1 MPGSTEYNK
10 IVSTVTSVTQDY
22 QHFSSPDSCIVI
34 DTSNNNIGINNIN
47 PQAHIDINQTDAEKI
62 LKING
67 FSYLTRDGKIRR
79 EYLQGDVPAAQI
91 TQVQDSIQGAPHIT
105 ISGGHQIGLQPS
117 LNPNN
122 YLVIDPSGIDIT
134 SLDGQHKGTVQIRG
148 NLEVLGNTTTIY
160 SSTIDISDKN
170 ITLATSAPNPEYLN
184 NAGIDISNVA
194 TFRYNNE
201 KWNTNIGLNISGD
214 LSVNN
219 IDVSN
224 ILIYEQLDVSNVTI
238 SNNLLIYNQLD
249 VSNVTISNN
258 LLIYNQLDVSNV
270 TISNNLLI
278 YNQLDVSNV
287 TISNNLLI
295 YNQLDVSNVTISNN
309 LLIYNQLDVSNV
321 TISNNLL
328 IYNQLD
334 VSYIEISNNA
344 LIYNK
349 LDVSYIEISNN
360 ALIYNKLDVS
370 YIEISNNAL
379 IHNQLDVSNVTI
391 SNNLLIKN
399 QLDVSYVDVYNTI
412 KINCSDISY
421 YIYFGDPS
429 TNIIGTDTSKID
441 SSYSY
446 SYSYVHTQDI
456 SSTDNKIN
464 LPNII
469 LPIGGQHIMHI
480 DNSGGNSSYILQG
493 WADSNHWSKNNKRL
507 CNFESELEIENN
519 KHLLLTVTRMNNLYF
534 YSGSVYSF
542 ND

>member
-47 PQAHIDINQTDAEKI
+47 PQAHIDIAGIHQDDAGKI

-67 FSYLTRDGKIRR
+67 QSYF
-79 EYLQGDVPAAQI
+79 EYVEGNYIIKEKFLQLKVGDEQI
-91 TQVQDSIQGAPHIT
+91 SEVRGAINNMTTLT
-105 ISGGHQIGLQPS
+105 ISGGHQIRH
-117 LNPNN
+117 NTDNN
-122 YLVIDPSGIDIT
+122 YLIIDPSGIDIT
-134 SLDGQHKGTVQIRG
+134 SINGQHKGTVQIRG
-148 NLEVLGNTTTIY
+148 DLEVLGNTTTIY

-184 NAGIDISNVA
+184 DAGIDISNVA

-238 SNNLLIYNQLD
+238 SNNLLIYNQ
-249 VSNVTISNN
+249 
-258 LLIYNQLDVSNV
+258 
-270 TISNNLLI
+270 
-278 YNQLDVSNV
+278 
-287 TISNNLLI
+287 
-295 YNQLDVSNVTISNN
+295 
-309 LLIYNQLDVSNV
+309 
-321 TISNNLL
+321 
-328 IYNQLD
+328 
-334 VSYIEISNNA
+334 
-344 LIYNK
+344 

-441 SSYSY
+441 TSYSY
-446 SYSYVHTQDI
+446 SYSYIHTEDI

-480 DNSGGNSSYILQG
+480 DNSGNNSSYILQG

>member
-1 MPGSTEYNK
+1 MTGSTEYNK

-22 QHFSSPDSCIVI
+22 QYFSPQESCIVI

-47 PQAHIDINQTDAEKI
+47 PTAHIDISQTDFEKI

-67 FSYLTRDGKIRR
+67 FSYLTRDGKIKRK
-79 EYLQGDVPAAQI
+79 YLQGDVSAAQI
-91 TQVQDSIQGAPHIT
+91 TQVQDSIEGASHIT
-105 ISGGHQIGLQPS
+105 ISGGHQIGLNPS

-122 YLVIDPSGIDIT
+122 YLVIDPSGIDDTT
-134 SLDGQHKGTVQIRG
+134 SNGQHRGTVQIRG

-160 SSTIDISDKN
+160 SSIIDISDKN
-170 ITLATSAPNPEYLN
+170 ITLGSAAPNSQYLDD
-184 NAGIDISNVA
+184 AGIDISNVA
-194 TFRYNNE
+194 KFRYKSSQN
-201 KWNTNIGLNISGD
+201 KWETNIGLNISGD

-224 ILIYEQLDVSNVTI
+224 I
-238 SNNLLIYNQLD
+238 LIYNQLD

-334 VSYIEISNNA
+334 ISNA
-344 LIYNK
+344 
-349 LDVSYIEISNN
+349 
-360 ALIYNKLDVS
+360 
-370 YIEISNNAL
+370 
-379 IHNQLDVSNVTI
+379 
-391 SNNLLIKN
+391 
-399 QLDVSYVDVYNTI
+399 I

-429 TNIIGTDTSKID
+429 TNIIGTDISKID
-441 SSYSY
+441 TSYSY

-456 SSTDNKIN
+456 SSIDNKIN
-464 LPNII
+464 LPDII

-480 DNSGGNSSYILQG
+480 DNSGDNNSTYILEG
-493 WADSNHWSKNNKRL
+493 WGDSNHWSENNKRL
-507 CNFESELEIENN
+507 CNFESELEIEKN
-519 KHLLLTVTRMNNLYF
+519 KHLLLTVTRMNELYF

-542 ND
+542 NET